1 MKCGLFS
8 SSGSEEKEKTLA
20 MIKPDGLLGNYTE
33 RIKEVI
39 MDYGF
44 SILREITAQ
53 LDQDSASSFYA
64 EHSSRSFFPSLIKY
78 MTRYLYFIFIIVI
91 WGQFSWPIYGELPEL
106 YCCSCKVLNW
116 IFLRIFQRPKTKKIV
131 AFVCVF
137 QAFRQCIETLNLA
150 LWIVIFHCI
159 NGLWFCIP
167 SWHSSCCWLLFEW
180 RRNLLSFFCFVIC
193 WLIAFDSGPVL
204 VMVLEKENAIADWRT
219 LIGPTDA
226 CKAKITRPNRLFTYK
241 LLFLKPLPFIA
252 L

>member
-1 MKCGLFS
+1 
-8 SSGSEEKEKTLA
+8 
-20 MIKPDGLLGNYTE
+20 
-33 RIKEVI
+33 
-39 MDYGF
+39 
-44 SILREITAQ
+44 
-53 LDQDSASSFYA
+53 
-64 EHSSRSFFPSLIKY
+64 

-116 IFLRIFQRPKTKKIV
+116 IFLRIFQMPKTKKIV

-180 RRNLLSFFCFVIC
+180 RLLLRYMLTHSF
-193 WLIAFDSGPVL
+193 W
-204 VMVLEKENAIADWRT
+204 
-219 LIGPTDA
+219 
-226 CKAKITRPNRLFTYK
+226 
-241 LLFLKPLPFIA
+241 
-252 L
+252 